1 MRFGFV
7 AAEKAHYPVALL
19 CRCLAVSRPGFY
31 AWQRRPPSA
40 RAQADRR
47 LAVDVATAHAESRQT
62 YGSPRVHRE
71 LRAQGRR
78 VSRKRVARVMREQ
91 GLRGRQRRRFV
102 RTTDAQHAFPIATN
116 VVNQAFDVAAL
127 NTVWAADITYVATRE
142 GWLYLAVLL
151 DLCSRRV
158 IGYAMTDQITR
169 TLVLETLGAALTC
182 RRPARTGS
190 THHSDRGSQYASRE
204 YRTRLAA
211 AGMVCSMSRSGN
223 CWDNAVVESFFGTLK
238 TELPESEWSTRA
250 AASAAISDYID
261 SFYNPRRRHSSLEYL
276 SPIEF
281 ELRLARQRAT
291 A

>member
-1 MRFGFV
+1 V
-7 AAEKAHYPVALL
+7 AAEKAHYPVTLL
-19 CRCLAVSRPGFY
+19 CRCVAVSRPGFY

-47 LAVDVATAHAESRQT
+47 LAIEVAAAHAESRRT
-62 YGSPRVHRE
+62 YGSPRVHRA

-91 GLRGRQRRRFV
+91 GLCGQQRRRFV
-102 RTTDAQHAFPIATN
+102 RTTDSQHAFPIATN
-116 VVNQAFDVAAL
+116 VVNQGFDVPTL
-127 NTVWAADITYVATRE
+127 NTLWAGDITYLATRE

-158 IGYAMTDQITR
+158 IGYAMSDHLTR
-169 TLVLETLGAALTC
+169 TLVLQPLRTALS
-182 RRPARTGS
+182 RRAGRTAL
-190 THHSDRGSQYASRE
+190 THHSDRGSQYASHE
-204 YRTRLAA
+204 YRAVLAQEQI
-211 AGMVCSMSRSGN
+211 VCSMSRAGN

-238 TELPESEWSTRA
+238 TELAEHEWPTRTA
-250 AASAAISDYID
+250 ATAAIIDYID
-261 SFYNPRRRHSSLEYL
+261 AFYNSRRRHSSLNYL
-276 SPIEF
+276 SPVEF

>member
-1 MRFGFV
+1 MRFRFV

-31 AWQRRPPSA
+31 AWQCRPPSA

-47 LAVDVATAHAESRQT
+47 LAVDVAAAHAESRRT

-78 VSRKRVARVMREQ
+78 VARKRVARVMREQ
-91 GLRGRQRRRFV
+91 GLRGRQPRRFV
-102 RTTDAQHAFPIATN
+102 RTTDSQHAFPIAPN
-116 VVNQAFDVAAL
+116 VVNQAFDVPVL
-127 NTVWAADITYVATRE
+127 NAVWAGDITYVATRE

-158 IGYAMTDQITR
+158 IGYAMSDEITR
-169 TLVLETLGAALTC
+169 LLVLAALRAALV
-182 RRPARTGS
+182 RRPTSRGL
-190 THHSDRGSQYASRE
+190 THHSDRGSQYASHE
-204 YRTRLAA
+204 YRAQLADEA
-211 AGMVCSMSRSGN
+211 IVCSMSRSGN
-223 CWDNAVVESFFGTLK
+223 CWDNAVVESFFATLT
-238 TELPESEWSTRA
+238 TELPETTWSTRA
-250 AASAAISDYID
+250 AATKAITDYID
-261 SFYNPRRRHSSLEYL
+261 AFYNPRRRHSSLGYL
-276 SPIEF
+276 SPVAF

>member
-7 AAEKAHYPVALL
+7 AAERAHYPVTLL

-31 AWQRRPPSA
+31 AWQRRPLSL

-47 LAVDVATAHAESRQT
+47 LAVEVAAAHAESRRT

-71 LRAQGRR
+71 LRAQGRH

-102 RTTDAQHAFPIATN
+102 RTTDSQHAFPVATN
-116 VVNQAFDVAAL
+116 VVNQAFDVPTP
-127 NTVWAADITYVATRE
+127 NTIWAGDITYLATRE

-158 IGYAMTDQITR
+158 IGYAMSAQITR
-169 TLVLETLGAALTC
+169 SLVLDTLRAALV
-182 RRPARTGS
+182 RRAGRPTL
-190 THHSDRGSQYASRE
+190 THHSDRGCQYASHE
-204 YRTRLAA
+204 YRALLAQEA
-211 AGMVCSMSRSGN
+211 IVCSMSRPGN

-238 TELPESEWSTRA
+238 TELAEHEWPTRTEA
-250 AASAAISDYID
+250 AAAVTDYID
-261 SFYNPRRRHSSLEYL
+261 AFYNPRRRHSSLDYL
-276 SPIEF
+276 SPVEF
-281 ELRLARQRAT
+281 ELRLARQRA
-291 A
+291 AA